1 MSLKFYYT
9 THCPRCREA
18 KKLLIQDEHEFTA
31 VNTDTDEGYAQ
42 LEADCAR
49 LELAMPKLSPILVTD
64 DMLYSGGDVV
74 IALEEGEI

>member
-1 MSLKFYYT
+1 MSLTFYYT

-18 KKLLIQDEHEFTA
+18 KQLLIQDEREFTA
-31 VNTDTDEGYAQ
+31 INTDTDAGYER

-49 LELAMPKLSPILVTD
+49 LGLYMPKASPVLVTE

-74 IALEEGEI
+74 IALEEGEV